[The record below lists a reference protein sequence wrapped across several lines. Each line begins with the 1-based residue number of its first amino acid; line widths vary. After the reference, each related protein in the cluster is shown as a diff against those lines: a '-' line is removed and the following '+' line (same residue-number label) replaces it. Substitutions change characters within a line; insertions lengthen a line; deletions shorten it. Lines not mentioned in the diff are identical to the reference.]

1 MCISAPLLCI
11 SVLLLCFSPL
21 TKKKKK
27 RKEEEDKTKFL
38 RNNIKK
44 WHWSLSIHIDLE
56 HEEYTL

>member
-11 SVLLLCFSPL
+11 SVLLCFSPL
-21 TKKKKK
+21 KKKKKRK